1 MKIKLHYPMGSNK
14 EIIFEPGQNNY
25 IYFSVGGE
33 LWYKVELLCTDTVQ
47 FNRIDL
53 KLLKYELDRCL
64 QHKHTLSKCKVMED
78 FLCKLTKEHQ

>member
-1 MKIKLHYPMGSNK
+1 MKIKLHYPMSSNK
-14 EIIFEPGQNNY
+14 EITFEPGQNNY

-47 FNRIDL
+47 FKRIDL
-53 KLLKYELDRCL
+53 KLLRYELDKCL

-78 FLCKLTKEHQ
+78 FLCKLHKDL